1 MSGRYKLKW
10 LCEAVLVSRSG
21 YYDWLRRRHTPGP
34 REREN
39 RELRR
44 QIGREFDRSRQTYG
58 SPRLTRV
65 LDGKARAAIAWP
77 A

>member
-10 LCEAVLVSRSG
+10 LCEALLVSRSG
-21 YYDWLRRRHTPGP
+21 YYDWQRRRQSPGP

-39 RELRR
+39 RALRQR
-44 QIGREFDRSRQTYG
+44 IREEFIRSRQTYG

-65 LDGKARAAIAWP
+65 LQGLSLIF
-77 A
+77 